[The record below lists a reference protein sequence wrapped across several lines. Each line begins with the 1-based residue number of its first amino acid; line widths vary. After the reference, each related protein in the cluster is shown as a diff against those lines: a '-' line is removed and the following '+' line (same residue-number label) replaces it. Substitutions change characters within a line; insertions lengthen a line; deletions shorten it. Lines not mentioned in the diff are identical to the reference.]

1 MPGFA
6 REVPAARLGLAR
18 RGFVAGRDAGRGL
31 TRQRCDRAP
40 ELEVGLSTTVPLLFS
55 SPLPGRHVSV
65 IVIGIDPHKSSHTAS
80 ALDVAT
86 HQVTD
91 RVRIEASLTDYR
103 RLLTWAKRF
112 EQRQWA
118 VENAEGLGRHLAQW
132 LLARGETVLDVP
144 ATATARVR
152 ELSRGRR
159 KTDTLDAAAAASVAA
174 LHGDA
179 RPVAAEGTATVLRM
193 LDERRTNLTR
203 QRTRTVNQLHAL
215 LRELLPGGAPTDL
228 TADRAAALLTQIRPS
243 SPVERARRE
252 LARELVDD
260 IRRVDARLTANRA
273 RMAEL
278 VADCDSRLV
287 TIDGVGPV
295 VAARLLG
302 RTGTASRFTS
312 AAAFA
317 SYCGTA
323 PIEISS
329 ADKTRHRLSRHGD
342 RQLNNA
348 LHTIALTQV
357 RMPTSRG
364 RAYYDHTI
372 ARGKTHAEAM
382 RCLRRRLTDH
392 VWRMMIADERARG
405 GGPGRTS
412 GSDSDIQRD

>member
-1 MPGFA
+1 M
-6 REVPAARLGLAR
+6 
-18 RGFVAGRDAGRGL
+18 
-31 TRQRCDRAP
+31 
-40 ELEVGLSTTVPLLFS
+40 
-55 SPLPGRHVSV
+55 

-80 ALDVAT
+80 ALDVGT
-86 HQVTD
+86 HQLTD
-91 RVRIEASLTDYR
+91 RLRIEASLTEYR
-103 RLLTWAKRF
+103 RLLAWAKRF
-112 EQRQWA
+112 DERQWA
-118 VENAEGLGRHLAQW
+118 VENAEGLGHHLAQW
-132 LLARGETVLDVP
+132 LLARGETVVDVP

-179 RPVAAEGTATVLRM
+179 RPVPAEGSATVLRM
-193 LDERRTNLTR
+193 LDEHRTNLTR

-215 LRELLPGGAPTDL
+215 MRELLPGGAPTDL
-228 TADRAAALLTQIRPS
+228 TADRAAALLTRIRPDT
-243 SPVERARRE
+243 PVERTRKE
-252 LARELVDD
+252 LARELVED
-260 IRRVDARLTANRA
+260 IRHLDARLRANKT
-273 RMAEL
+273 RMADV
-278 VADCDSRLV
+278 VAESDSRLT

-302 RTGTASRFTS
+302 RTGSVSRFPT

-357 RMPTSRG
+357 RMPASRG
-364 RAYYDHTI
+364 RAYYEHKI
-372 ARGKTHAEAM
+372 SQGKTHTEAM

-392 VWRMMIADERARG
+392 VWRTMIADERAG
-405 GGPGRTS
+405 GGGSGRTS